1 MESHQHHGN
10 SVAAWTAV
18 AILLVGFTIMALA
31 VLFPS
36 VLLFVVG
43 IVVAVLGAVA
53 GKVLAMA
60 GYGVHEDR
68 SPETGTS
75 A

>member
-1 MESHQHHGN
+1 MEKHPQHGN

-18 AILLVGFTIMALA
+18 AIVLGGFTIMAAA
-31 VLFPS
+31 VLFAS
-36 VLLFVVG
+36 VLLFVIGV
-43 IVVAVLGAVA
+43 VVAILGAIS

-68 SPETGTS
+68 SAETGPRS
-75 A
+75 